1 MLIMREKIGDNLRII
16 NFILIALLIVFIAH
30 LLSGGKTSS
39 TPIETVNAKVTAA
52 ADLTNMTQADSQKLK
67 KYYGLNAND
76 YEGVTLYLGNSN
88 MDVEEILIVRMKDSS
103 QGNALKDAMRKR
115 IDTQTQ
121 SFEGYGVSQ
130 TKLLKDSV
138 IDVQGNYALLV
149 VNGKAAEVDEAF
161 RKSL

>member
-1 MLIMREKIGDNLRII
+1 MMREKIEDNLKVV

-39 TPIETVNAKVTAA
+39 TPVETVAEKVTAA
-52 ADLTNMTQADSQKLK
+52 ADLTNVTQADSQKLK

-76 YEGVTLYLGNSN
+76 YEGVAFYLGNSN
-88 MDVEEILIVRMKDSS
+88 MDVDEILIVRMKDSA
-103 QGNALKDAMRKR
+103 QENALKDAMQTR

-121 SFEGYGVSQ
+121 SFEGYGVNQ
-130 TKLLKDSV
+130 TKLLKDAV
-138 IDVQGNYALLV
+138 IDVKGNYALLV
-149 VNGKAAEVDEAF
+149 VNEKAAEADEAF

>member
-1 MLIMREKIGDNLRII
+1 MMREKIGDNLKVV

-39 TPIETVNAKVTAA
+39 TPVETVAAKVTAA
-52 ADLTNMTQADSQKLK
+52 ADLTNVTQADSQKLK

-76 YEGVTLYLGNSN
+76 YEGVAFYLGNSN
-88 MDVEEILIVRMKDSS
+88 MDVDEILIVRMKDSA
-103 QGNALKDAMRKR
+103 QENALKDAMQTR

-121 SFEGYGVSQ
+121 SFEGYGVNQ
-130 TKLLKDSV
+130 TKLLKDAV
-138 IDVQGNYALLV
+138 IDVKGNYALLV
-149 VNGKAAEVDEAF
+149 VNEKAAEADEAF

>member
-1 MLIMREKIGDNLRII
+1 MREKIEDNLKVV

-39 TPIETVNAKVTAA
+39 TPVETVAEKVTAA
-52 ADLTNMTQADSQKLK
+52 ADLTNVTQADSQKLK

-76 YEGVTLYLGNSN
+76 YEGVAFYLGNSN
-88 MDVEEILIVRMKDSS
+88 MDVDEILIVRMKDSA
-103 QGNALKDAMRKR
+103 QENALKDAMQTR

-121 SFEGYGVSQ
+121 SFEGYGVNQ
-130 TKLLKDSV
+130 TKLLKDAV
-138 IDVQGNYALLV
+138 IDVKGNYALLV
-149 VNGKAAEVDEAF
+149 VNEKAAEADEAF

>member
-1 MLIMREKIGDNLRII
+1 MMREKIEDNLKVV

-39 TPIETVNAKVTAA
+39 TPVETVAEKVTAA
-52 ADLTNMTQADSQKLK
+52 ADLTNVTQADSQKLK

-76 YEGVTLYLGNSN
+76 YEGVAFYLVNSN
-88 MDVEEILIVRMKDSS
+88 MDVDEILIVRMKDSA
-103 QGNALKDAMRKR
+103 QENALKDAMQTR

-121 SFEGYGVSQ
+121 SFEGYGVNQ
-130 TKLLKDSV
+130 TKLLKDAV
-138 IDVQGNYALLV
+138 IDVKGNYALLV
-149 VNGKAAEVDEAF
+149 VNEKAAEADEAF